1 MNLVERVKAILQNP
15 KSEWIVI
22 DGERHSA
29 GYLFTHYVA
38 IIAAIP
44 LVAGFVGAAI
54 TGYVG
59 YRVDVRSAL
68 VWALIVYGLTLVSVF
83 LSAYLIDFLAGV
95 FGGRRNSD
103 SAMKVAAYAPTAAWV
118 ASVFDVQPAIAFLS
132 LMGLY
137 SFYLLYTG
145 LAVLMKPAAEKLL
158 LYTIAVV
165 LGVGAIWLVVLGIA
179 AMTLGPRMLV

>member
-54 TGYVG
+54 TG
-59 YRVDVRSAL
+59 
-68 VWALIVYGLTLVSVF
+68 
-83 LSAYLIDFLAGV
+83 
-95 FGGRRNSD
+95 
-103 SAMKVAAYAPTAAWV
+103 
-118 ASVFDVQPAIAFLS
+118 
-132 LMGLY
+132 
-137 SFYLLYTG
+137 
-145 LAVLMKPAAEKLL
+145 
-158 LYTIAVV
+158 
-165 LGVGAIWLVVLGIA
+165 
-179 AMTLGPRMLV
+179 